1 MHAQFE
7 RYRAMVEAAL
17 PLALPKDG
25 GWAEVITDAARY
37 SLLAG
42 GKRLRPCLV
51 LAAAERVGTDLR
63 DSPSALRE
71 ALPAACAMEMIH
83 TYSLIHDD
91 LRTPLR
97 TWRARRRPTR
107 STRSGTY
114 GPSAASRRR
123 RA

>member
-42 GKRLRPCLV
+42 GQAPAPVPGAGRGRARGHGPARLPIRFAGG
-51 LAAAERVGTDLR
+51 AAA
-63 DSPSALRE
+63 
-71 ALPAACAMEMIH
+71 AA
-83 TYSLIHDD
+83 
-91 LRTPLR
+91 P
-97 TWRARRRPTR
+97 WR
-107 STRSGTY
+107 
-114 GPSAASRRR
+114 
-123 RA
+123 